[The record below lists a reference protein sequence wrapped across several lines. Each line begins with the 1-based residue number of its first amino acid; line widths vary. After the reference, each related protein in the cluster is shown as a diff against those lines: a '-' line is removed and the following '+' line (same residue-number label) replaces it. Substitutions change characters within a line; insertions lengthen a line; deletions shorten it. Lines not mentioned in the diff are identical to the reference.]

1 MGGAIETA
9 NRAQRHPDDN
19 DPAQETAT
27 QEQEPRYVANRMGA
41 PRSARRGEGMGPEIY
56 REEEQLQQQRR
67 QQPQQQPQ
75 QVMGEE
81 AEEEEEKEEPRLR
94 LRGF

>member
-9 NRAQRHPDDN
+9 NRAQRDPDDN
-19 DPAQETAT
+19 DPAQETAM

-41 PRSARRGEGMGPEIY
+41 PRRARRGEGMGPEIY
-56 REEEQLQQQRR
+56 REEEQLQQRR
-67 QQPQQQPQ
+67 QQQ
-75 QVMGEE
+75 QVMEGEQ
-81 AEEEEEKEEPRLR
+81 EEEKEEPRLR